1 MAKPRTIRMKILLFS
16 TSLAA
21 LSLTGA
27 TYAAGEPAQGAAQRV
42 DADIN
47 CAALYSNMA
56 RLDPP
61 QEEAWDARGIAVVD
75 AYVDANPPAPADEDR
90 YSEAL
95 TGLLVDRIEAL
106 AAPILALNADTA
118 MDRGD
123 RMAAMVAE
131 FTAIWS
137 GVRACDARYSF
148 EPLPSPFNWID

>member
-1 MAKPRTIRMKILLFS
+1 MHFLL

-21 LSLTGA
+21 LALSGA
-27 TYAAGEPAQGAAQRV
+27 THASGPPAKGAGQPV
-42 DADIN
+42 DPGIN

-61 QEEAWDARGIAVVD
+61 QEEAWDARGRAVVD

-90 YSEAL
+90 YSQAL
-95 TGLLVDRIEAL
+95 TGLLVARIEAL
-106 AAPILALNADTA
+106 AAPILALNNNTA
-118 MDRGD
+118 MDRGE
-123 RMAAMVAE
+123 RMAAMIAE

-137 GVRACDARYSF
+137 GVRACDAGYGF